1 MSFSWSFVLVSE
13 TLRVLECPSFS
24 PPIFARRVRR
34 AGAAAAL
41 RHDGHRPMQTQP
53 TSPPLKDL
61 NAENM
66 DGVETESGRDSWF
79 DQALDDDPRFLETA
93 RPHPDS
99 IGMSQ
104 AALSTQVP
112 SNYDEEEEQAGGLF
126 PEEGGEE
133 EQTESTAS
141 VAWLACALSGEPHLV
156 ASLGTLRAFSDEAG
170 AALRRML
177 ESISSQIHRLDEH
190 EDEIRTALTAE
201 YDRVA
206 GLLVLVM
213 KSL

>member
-1 MSFSWSFVLVSE
+1 MSAHFHQPILA
-13 TLRVLECPSFS
+13 RVAP
-24 PPIFARRVRR
+24 ARS
-34 AGAAAAL
+34 
-41 RHDGHRPMQTQP
+41 RHDDHRPMQTQP
-53 TSPPLKDL
+53 TSPPLEDL
-61 NAENM
+61 NADNM
-66 DGVETESGRDSWF
+66 DGVETESGRESWL
-79 DQALDDDPRFLETA
+79 DRAIDDDPRFLETA

-141 VAWLACALSGEPHLV
+141 VAWLACALTGEPHLV
-156 ASLGTLRAFSDEAG
+156 ASLGTLRAFSDEEV
-170 AALRRML
+170 AALRLAL
-177 ESISSQIHRLDEH
+177 ETIASQIRHLDEH
-190 EDEIRTALTAE
+190 EDEIRTALMAE

-213 KSL
+213 KSR